1 MAWWV
6 FYLLVINQLRA
17 ITVNSSKRAGGEVA
31 NARVCK
37 TCIRGFDSRPALQVQ
52 FKRSHSWD
60 IAHVESH
67 NRLSR
72 ASLLD
77 VYAVALALVLALLV
91 RFNLLP
97 AIKW

>member
-67 NRLSR
+67 NRL
-72 ASLLD
+72 
-77 VYAVALALVLALLV
+77 
-91 RFNLLP
+91 
-97 AIKW
+97 